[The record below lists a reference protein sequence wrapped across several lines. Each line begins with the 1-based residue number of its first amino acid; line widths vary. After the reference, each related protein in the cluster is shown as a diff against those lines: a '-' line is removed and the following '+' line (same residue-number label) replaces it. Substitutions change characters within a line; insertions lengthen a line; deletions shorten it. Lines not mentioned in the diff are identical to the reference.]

1 MNVKASVP
9 IRSRL
14 LMMVTALA
22 MMAFGATASANVVRI
37 NFSGLPGSGY
47 ADLTLEAATAGD
59 TVDADHVP
67 LAITGASGRF
77 NGMAITGVRRLTNDL
92 RPDSDTMPA
101 SYGLLSIPGYGDHDG
116 ITYDNLFYA
125 TGSPMVCPPDE
136 YPFHGGMFDVLG
148 VMLALDNGSFV
159 DVWSFGVVD
168 PTTGDLPPFVSGLT
182 YGLKFIQPTADGG
195 YAVLPGGPPPFPLA
209 TVTVAEPASL
219 WLFGAMALGFFAWRR
234 SAETR
239 KRTTA
244 SFA

>member
-1 MNVKASVP
+1 MNAK
-9 IRSRL
+9 R
-14 LMMVTALA
+14 
-22 MMAFGATASANVVRI
+22 GASARIWLAAIGMICAATLCSTANADVVRI

-47 ADLTLEAATAGD
+47 ADLTLGAATAGD

-77 NGMAITGVRRLTNDL
+77 NGVAITGVRGLTNDL

-101 SYGLLSIPGYGDHDG
+101 SYGFLSIPGHGDHNG

-125 TGSPMVCPPDE
+125 TGSPMVCPPED
-136 YPFHGGMFDVLG
+136 YPFYGGMFDVLG
-148 VMLALDNGSFV
+148 VMLALDDDSFV
-159 DVWSFGVVD
+159 NVWSFGVVD
-168 PTTGDLPPFVSGLT
+168 PTVGFLPPFVSGLT
-182 YGLKFIQPTADGG
+182 YGLKLIQPDADGG
-195 YAVLPGGPPPFPLA
+195 HVVSPGGPPPFPLA

-219 WLFGAMALGFFAWRR
+219 WLFGAMALGLFAWRR
-234 SAETR
+234 STEAR